1 MKILQLSRG
10 HVLKKCTEEYV
21 TYNYRLQSKLRTRGI
36 YSEICECLGGN
47 AKNNVMNLQV
57 WTHARCVFSLQVGRE
72 SQFFFLFLFE
82 S

>member
-21 TYNYRLQSKLRTRGI
+21 TYNYRLQSKLRTQGI

-57 WTHARCVFSLQVGRE
+57 
-72 SQFFFLFLFE
+72 
-82 S
+82 